1 MATRKTKA
9 AGKRQSGPALTRQR
23 HRERGEE
30 QLAVWL
36 PADLVAAVREM
47 ADRQGT
53 STTQLV
59 GLLLMRAVTE
69 AAIRSGTDLPA

>member
-1 MATRKTKA
+1 MAKQKPKA
-9 AGKRQSGPALTRQR
+9 RTSGPALTRQR

-36 PADLVAAVREM
+36 PADLVTAVGKMAARAGLSRTE
-47 ADRQGT
+47 
-53 STTQLV
+53 LV

-69 AAIRSGTDLPA
+69 DAIRSGTSLGEP

>member
-1 MATRKTKA
+1 MAKA
-9 AGKRQSGPALTRQR
+9 KRTSGPALTRQR

-36 PADLVAAVREM
+36 PADLVAAVQAM
-47 ADRQGT
+47 ARRQGT

-69 AAIRSGTDLPA
+69 DAIRSGTSLGEP